1 MPFIGLGFHI
11 LIALYF
17 AVHAIRSGQ
26 NMYWLL
32 VLFSFPLLGSA
43 VYFFAVF
50 LPDSRLE
57 HGAKKAIASAAKA
70 IDPTREL
77 REARAA
83 YDDTPTVENQTRIA
97 AALLDAGQA
106 EEAAATYEACLS
118 GVFANDPA
126 IRFEAARAN
135 MEAGKFE
142 RTAELLELIRKSRPE
157 FRPEQVSLL
166 IARSLAQSGRHAEAR
181 AEFESAMAKFGG
193 FDVKAEY
200 LIWALLANER
210 ELATRLYAEV
220 ERATKRWNR
229 YTKEQNRPMLRRLE
243 AAYEYARQHP

>member
-1 MPFIGLGFHI
+1 MDKIIKIANTQIANNLPLVYIGGTCVI
-11 LIALYF
+11 
-17 AVHAIRSGQ
+17 
-26 NMYWLL
+26 
-32 VLFSFPLLGSA
+32 
-43 VYFFAVF
+43 
-50 LPDSRLE
+50 E
-57 HGAKKAIASAAKA
+57 SAAHYVRSAKDIKKIVDTSGRKFILKA
-70 IDPTREL
+70 SFDKANRTSLSSFRGPGMTEGL
-77 REARAA
+77 RILSNVKRALKVPVVV
-83 YDDTPTVENQTRIA
+83 DVHEPW
-97 AALLDAGQA
+97 QA